1 MATFKLYMILGSQ
14 HSLMHRILEEAGI
27 DASYFTS
34 GRAER
39 YREAQCELA
48 KAELEANPDLVDTF
62 LDMSEG
68 REEKIILHPTFRLQM
83 SNIMVI
89 KLRQKVGP
97 KSHTCMYYREIAHS
111 KTKI

>member
-14 HSLMHRILEEAGI
+14 HSLMHRTLEEAGI

-48 KAELEANPDLVDTF
+48 KAELEANLDLVNAF
-62 LDMSEG
+62 LQAGQAPAKVAASFHDGIGDAAEALPAF
-68 REEKIILHPTFRLQM
+68 EIID
-83 SNIMVI
+83 
-89 KLRQKVGP
+89 
-97 KSHTCMYYREIAHS
+97 
-111 KTKI
+111 